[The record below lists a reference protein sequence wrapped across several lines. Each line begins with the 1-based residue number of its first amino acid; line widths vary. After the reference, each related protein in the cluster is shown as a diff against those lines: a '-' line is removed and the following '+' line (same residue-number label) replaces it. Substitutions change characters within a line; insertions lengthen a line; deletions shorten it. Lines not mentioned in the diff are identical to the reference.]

1 MTDGRKLCNVV
12 SCGGKRFVDIRHVPL
27 CEPIILVPLT
37 SKNTYKKIRGT
48 YIMAWEVGRCGQVRV
63 ADRQWLLGFSP
74 CA

>member
-48 YIMAWEVGRCGQVRV
+48 YIMAGEVGRCGQVGV

>member
-1 MTDGRKLCNVV
+1 MGANFVTWVL
-12 SCGGKRFVDIRHVPL
+12 CGGKRFVDIRHVPL

-48 YIMAWEVGRCGQVRV
+48 YIMAGEVGRCGQVGV